1 MVTYFNRNEK
11 VFPVYAYSFDS
22 PIKLELNIK
31 GLFNTFNN
39 ELAKLQANATRF
51 ELLVTPSKN
60 SAAYLVDI
68 ATGIEI
74 PYVFYEKVQNNKY
87 VLKQKGRTDNAKD
100 KYIKFCIFKELEKE
114 EVISSQEIIEGYIK
128 DNNTI
133 ENYNRLL
140 ALANE
145 NQYSVDNP
153 NSNKQNKKENIL
165 NNSEMDSFSTTA
177 NFLKEVT
184 NISSLISEI
193 PIEIQKKYYNI
204 LDRILNDYDELYKLH
219 QGNIDRINFEMLLN
233 RMIEL
238 KDELQKLKEKEV
250 INNSFNISDMHEF
263 LKYIE
268 NYSDSREKL
277 CLLYEK
283 LSELQ
288 EDNLTD
294 NIAEQIEIV
303 ELVSTKIL
311 SLLLEISSKERAEY
325 IDKLNNTFTEEI
337 ISILEKTIRNKDIVM
352 GMHFTSEDTERK
364 KYLGKLIS
372 FNN

>member
-133 ENYNRLL
+133 ENY
-140 ALANE
+140 
-145 NQYSVDNP
+145 
-153 NSNKQNKKENIL
+153 
-165 NNSEMDSFSTTA
+165 
-177 NFLKEVT
+177 
-184 NISSLISEI
+184 
-193 PIEIQKKYYNI
+193 
-204 LDRILNDYDELYKLH
+204 
-219 QGNIDRINFEMLLN
+219 
-233 RMIEL
+233 
-238 KDELQKLKEKEV
+238 
-250 INNSFNISDMHEF
+250 
-263 LKYIE
+263 
-268 NYSDSREKL
+268 SDSREKL

-352 GMHFTSEDTERK
+352 GMHFTSEDKERK